1 MHVLVYATYVFDNCP
16 WAFGVFGLVVPA
28 GFQFGEV
35 FLAVFGVASPVVGH
49 QVFIDQFC
57 SIVSCGK
64 EIGLDS
70 RAREAESSVIA
81 DFGGAVLSFF
91 RGYQDYTERGSCT
104 VYGRRGCIFQHRDGF
119 DVPWIDIVEVAF
131 DTIDKNQRFGIFVDR
146 AEATDIDARPF
157 IGFSRSIG
165 DIEVG
170 HGSLQGTTEVGNGA
184 VFDFFRR
191 YGIDSSGQIGFF
203 LSSVTDDYDFVQ
215 CFRVFGHL
223 DVDRLLFVY
232 FDRFLQVSDVG
243 KHKNGTRRGFDRIVS
258 VDVGHRVSMPFRSD
272 VYTDERH
279 SFLIGNLP
287 YDCKSL
293 VVFCTVSFG

>member
-104 VYGRRGCIFQHRDGF
+104 VYGRRGCIFHHRDGF

-131 DTIDKNQRFGIFVDR
+131 DTIDKNQILRLGTAPCR
-146 AEATDIDARPF
+146 ARP
-157 IGFSRSIG
+157 GLETGRSSISFE
-165 DIEVG
+165 DMASTAPVR
-170 HGSLQGTTEVGNGA
+170 LA
-184 VFDFFRR
+184 FF
-191 YGIDSSGQIGFF
+191 
-203 LSSVTDDYDFVQ
+203 
-215 CFRVFGHL
+215 
-223 DVDRLLFVY
+223 
-232 FDRFLQVSDVG
+232 
-243 KHKNGTRRGFDRIVS
+243 
-258 VDVGHRVSMPFRSD
+258 
-272 VYTDERH
+272 
-279 SFLIGNLP
+279 
-287 YDCKSL
+287 
-293 VVFCTVSFG
+293 

>member
-1 MHVLVYATYVFDNCP
+1 M
-16 WAFGVFGLVVPA
+16 
-28 GFQFGEV
+28 
-35 FLAVFGVASPVVGH
+35 
-49 QVFIDQFC
+49 
-57 SIVSCGK
+57 
-64 EIGLDS
+64 
-70 RAREAESSVIA
+70 
-81 DFGGAVLSFF
+81 SFF

-170 HGSLQGTTEVGNGA
+170 HGSLQGTT
-184 VFDFFRR
+184 
-191 YGIDSSGQIGFF
+191 GQIGFF

-215 CFRVFGHL
+215 CFRVSGHL

-232 FDRFLQVSDVG
+232 FDRFLQVSDIG
-243 KHKNGTRRGFDRIVS
+243 KHKSDTRCGFDRIVS